1 MTTQTLKNVILQLR
15 TGSATQWA
23 ASTRILAVGE
33 PGVETD
39 SGRIKIGDGTNL
51 WSALPWSGAAISKS
65 STNGS
70 LTVNGADV
78 VVYSLPTATSDKLG
92 GIKSSSGTGKVT
104 VDSSTGTASVGNVAS
119 ADRLSSSR
127 TISLSGDVTGSGSFN
142 GSANLAITTALAGQ
156 AFTAGTYTK
165 VTVNT
170 KGIVTGVSNVS
181 ASDMPSGIPVAK
193 ISGLGSAATKNT
205 GTASGN
211 IPILGSN
218 GKLDTAVLP
227 ALAITDTFT
236 ATSKADMLKLTAQTG
251 DVCVISSGGDK
262 GSYILT
268 KDDPTTAANWQLLTP
283 PADAVTSVNGKAGVV
298 TLTSSDVHEGS
309 NLYWTQARFDT
320 AFAAKNSTQLKD
332 GATIVKTTDTV
343 VINCGNA

>member
-1 MTTQTLKNVILQLR
+1 MATQTLKNVVLQLR

-51 WSALPWSGAAISKS
+51 WSALPWSGAAISQS
-65 STNGS
+65 GTNGA
-70 LTVNGADV
+70 LTVNGAEV
-78 VVYSLPTATSDKLG
+78 VVYSLPTATSDALG

-119 ADRLSSSR
+119 ADKLSTSR
-127 TISLSGDVTGSGSFN
+127 TISLSGDVAGSGSFN
-142 GSANLAITTALAGQ
+142 GSANLAITTALASQ

-170 KGIVTGVSNVS
+170 KGIVTGVSNVG
-181 ASDMPSGIPVAK
+181 ASDMPSGIPVSK

-211 IPILGSN
+211 VPVLGSD

-268 KDDPTTAANWQLLTP
+268 KDDPTVAANWQLLTP
-283 PADAVTSVNGKAGVV
+283 PADAVTSVNGKTGVV
-298 TLTSSDVHEGS
+298 TLTTANIAEGS

-320 AFAAKNSTQLKD
+320 AFAAKASTALKD
-332 GATIVKTTDTV
+332 GDTIVKTTDTV

>member
-1 MTTQTLKNVILQLR
+1 MATQTLKNVILQLR

-51 WSALPWSGAAISKS
+51 WSALPWSGAAIIKS
-65 STNGS
+65 GTNGV

-78 VVYSLPTATSDKLG
+78 VVYSLPTATSDTLG

-104 VDSSTGTASVGNVAS
+104 VDSATGTASVGNVAS
-119 ADRLSSSR
+119 ADKLATAR

-142 GSANLAITTALAGQ
+142 GSANLAITTALSGQ

-170 KGIVTGVSNVS
+170 KGIVTGVAQLS
-181 ASDMPSGIPVAK
+181 ASDMPGGISAGK
-193 ISGLGSAATKNT
+193 ISGLGTAATKNT

-211 IPILGSN
+211 IPVLGSD

-268 KDDPTTAANWQLLTP
+268 KDDPTVAANWQLLTP
-283 PADAVTSVNGKAGVV
+283 PADAVTSVNGKTGVV
-298 TLTSSDVHEGS
+298 TLTTANIQEGS

-320 AFAAKNSTQLKD
+320 AFANKSSTALKD
-332 GATIVKTTDTV
+332 GATIVHTTDTV

>member
-1 MTTQTLKNVILQLR
+1 MATQTLKNVILQLR

-51 WSALPWSGAAISKS
+51 WSALPWSGAAIVKS
-65 STNGS
+65 GTNGA

-78 VVYSLPTATSDKLG
+78 VVYSLPTATSDTLG

-104 VDSSTGTASVGNVAS
+104 VDSSTGTASVNNVVS

-142 GSANLAITTALAGQ
+142 GSANLVITTALAGQ

-170 KGIVTGVSNVS
+170 KGIVTGVANLS
-181 ASDMPSGIPVAK
+181 ASDVPNGISASK

-211 IPILGSN
+211 VPVLGSD

-227 ALAITDTFT
+227 ALAITNTFT
-236 ATSKADMLKLTAQTG
+236 ASSRADMLKLTAQTG
-251 DVCVISSGGDK
+251 DVCVISTGGDK
-262 GSYILT
+262 GSYILI
-268 KDDPTTAANWQLLTP
+268 KDDPTQSANWQLLTP
-283 PADAVTSVNGKAGVV
+283 PADAVTSVNGKTGVV
-298 TLTSSDVHEGS
+298 TLTTSDVHEGAG
-309 NLYWTQARFDT
+309 LYWTQARFDT
-320 AFAAKNSTQLKD
+320 AFAAKSSTQLKD
-332 GATIVKTTDTV
+332 GAAIVKTTDTV

>member
-1 MTTQTLKNVILQLR
+1 MQLSFDF
-15 TGSATQWA
+15 TVQVGD
-23 ASTRILAVGE
+23 AVL
-33 PGVETD
+33 TD
-39 SGRIKIGDGTNL
+39 
-51 WSALPWSGAAISKS
+51 
-65 STNGS
+65 
-70 LTVNGADV
+70 
-78 VVYSLPTATSDKLG
+78 Y
-92 GIKSSSGTGKVT
+92 
-104 VDSSTGTASVGNVAS
+104 TGTASVGNVAS
-119 ADRLSSSR
+119 ADKLSSSR
-127 TISLSGDVTGSGSFN
+127 TISLSGDVTGPGSFN

-165 VTVNT
+165 VTVNS

-181 ASDMPSGIPVAK
+181 ASDMPGGIPVSK

-211 IPILGSN
+211 VPVLGSD

-251 DVCVISSGGDK
+251 DVCVISTGGDK

-268 KDDPTTAANWQLLTP
+268 KDDPTVAANWQLLTP
-283 PADAVTSVNGKAGVV
+283 PADAVTSVNGKTGVV
-298 TLTSSDVHEGS
+298 TLTTSDVHEGS
-309 NLYWTQARFDT
+309 GLYWTQARFDT
-320 AFAAKNSTQLKD
+320 AFAAKASSALKD

>member
-1 MTTQTLKNVILQLR
+1 MNVHNER
-15 TGSATQWA
+15 
-23 ASTRILAVGE
+23 RK
-33 PGVETD
+33 
-39 SGRIKIGDGTNL
+39 IKIGDGTNL

-78 VVYSLPTATSDKLG
+78 VVYSLPTATSDALG

-142 GSANLAITTALAGQ
+142 GSSNLAITTALAGQ

-165 VTVNT
+165 VTVNA
-170 KGIVTGVSNVS
+170 KGIVTGVANLS
-181 ASDMPSGIPVAK
+181 ASDMPSGISVGK

-211 IPILGSN
+211 VPVLGSD

-227 ALAITDTFT
+227 ALAITNTFT
-236 ATSKADMLKLTAQTG
+236 ASSRADMLKLTAQTG

-268 KDDPTTAANWQLLTP
+268 KDDPTQSANWQLLTP
-283 PADAVTSVNGKAGVV
+283 PADAVTSVNGKTGVV
-298 TLTSSDVHEGS
+298 TLTTANISEGS

-320 AFAAKNSTQLKD
+320 AFAAKSSTALKD

>member
-1 MTTQTLKNVILQLR
+1 MSTQTLKNVILQLR

-51 WSALPWSGAAISKS
+51 WSALPWSGAAIVKS
-65 STNGS
+65 GTNGA

-78 VVYSLPTATSDKLG
+78 VVYSLPTATSDTLG

-104 VDSSTGTASVGNVAS
+104 VDSATGTASVGNVAS
-119 ADRLSSSR
+119 ADKLATAR

-142 GSANLAITTALAGQ
+142 GSANLAITTALAEQ

-170 KGIVTGVSNVS
+170 KGIVTGVAQLSESDVPGGIS
-181 ASDMPSGIPVAK
+181 AGK
-193 ISGLGSAATKNT
+193 ISGLGTAATKNT

-211 IPILGSN
+211 IPVLGSD

-236 ATSKADMLKLTAQTG
+236 ATSKVDMLKLTAQTG

-268 KDDPTTAANWQLLTP
+268 KDDPTVAANWQLLTP
-283 PADAVTSVNGKAGVV
+283 PADAVTSVNGKTGVV
-298 TLTSSDVHEGS
+298 TLTTANISEGS

-320 AFAAKNSTQLKD
+320 AFANKSSTALKD
-332 GATIVKTTDTV
+332 GATIVHTTDTV

>member
-1 MTTQTLKNVILQLR
+1 MATQTLKNVILQLR
-15 TGSATQWA
+15 TGSTTQWA

-51 WSALPWSGAAISKS
+51 WSALPWSGAAIVKS
-65 STNGS
+65 GTNGA

-78 VVYSLPTATSDKLG
+78 VVYSLPTATSDTLG

-104 VDSSTGTASVGNVAS
+104 VDSSTGTASVNNVAS

-170 KGIVTGVSNVS
+170 KGIVTGVANLS
-181 ASDMPSGIPVAK
+181 ASDVPNGISASK

-211 IPILGSN
+211 VPVLGSD

-227 ALAITDTFT
+227 ALAITNTFT
-236 ATSKADMLKLTAQTG
+236 ASSRADMLKLTAQTG
-251 DVCVISSGGDK
+251 DVCVISTGGDK
-262 GSYILT
+262 GSYILI
-268 KDDPTTAANWQLLTP
+268 KDDPTQSANWQLLTP
-283 PADAVTSVNGKAGVV
+283 PADAVTSVNGKTGVV
-298 TLTSSDVHEGS
+298 TLTTSDVHEGAG
-309 NLYWTQARFDT
+309 LYWTQARFDT
-320 AFAAKNSTQLKD
+320 AFAAKSSTQLKD
-332 GATIVKTTDTV
+332 GAAIVKTTDTV

>member
-1 MTTQTLKNVILQLR
+1 MATQTLKNVILQLR

-51 WSALPWSGAAISKS
+51 WSALPWSGAAIGKS
-65 STNGS
+65 STNGA
-70 LTVNGADV
+70 LTINGADV
-78 VVYSLPTATSDKLG
+78 VVYVLPTATSDTLG
-92 GIKSSSGTGKVT
+92 GIKSASGTGKVT
-104 VDSSTGTASVGNVAS
+104 VDSATGTASVGNVAS
-119 ADRLSSSR
+119 ADKLATAR

-170 KGIVTGVSNVS
+170 KGIVTGVAQLS
-181 ASDMPSGIPVAK
+181 ASDVPGGISAGK
-193 ISGLGSAATKNT
+193 ISGLGTAATKNT
-205 GTASGN
+205 G
-211 IPILGSN
+211 
-218 GKLDTAVLP
+218 
-227 ALAITDTFT
+227 T

-268 KDDPTTAANWQLLTP
+268 KDDPTVAANWQLLTP
-283 PADAVTSVNGKAGVV
+283 PADAVASVNGKTGVV
-298 TLTSSDVHEGS
+298 TLTTANISEGT
-309 NLYWTQARFDT
+309 NLYWTQARFDA
-320 AFAAKNSTQLKD
+320 AFAAKSSTQLKD
-332 GATIVKTTDTV
+332 GAAIVKTTDTV

>member
-1 MTTQTLKNVILQLR
+1 MATQTLKNVILQLR

-51 WSALPWSGAAISKS
+51 WSALPWSGAAIVKS
-65 STNGS
+65 GTNGA

-78 VVYSLPTATSDKLG
+78 VVYNLPTATSDTLG

-104 VDSSTGTASVGNVAS
+104 VDSSTGTASVNNVAS

-170 KGIVTGVSNVS
+170 KGIVTGVANLS
-181 ASDMPSGIPVAK
+181 ASDVPNGISAGK

-211 IPILGSN
+211 VPVLGSD

-227 ALAITDTFT
+227 ALAITNTFT
-236 ATSKADMLKLTAQTG
+236 ASSRADMLKLTAQTG

-268 KDDPTTAANWQLLTP
+268 KDDPTVAANWQLLTP
-283 PADAVTSVNGKAGVV
+283 PAYAVTSVNGKTGVV
-298 TLTSSDVHEGS
+298 TLTTANIQEGS

-320 AFAAKNSTQLKD
+320 AFADKSSTALKD
-332 GATIVKTTDTV
+332 GATIVHTTDTV

>member
-1 MTTQTLKNVILQLR
+1 MATQTLKNVILQLR

-51 WSALPWSGAAISKS
+51 WSALPWSGAAIVKS
-65 STNGS
+65 GTNGA

-78 VVYSLPTATSDKLG
+78 VVYSLPTATSDTLG

-104 VDSSTGTASVGNVAS
+104 VDSSTGTASVNNVAS

-156 AFTAGTYTK
+156 AFTAGTYTR

-170 KGIVTGVSNVS
+170 KGIVTGVANLS
-181 ASDMPSGIPVAK
+181 ASDMPNGVSASK

-211 IPILGSN
+211 VPVLGSD

-227 ALAITDTFT
+227 ALAITNTFT
-236 ATSKADMLKLTAQTG
+236 ASSRADMLKLTAQTG
-251 DVCVISSGGDK
+251 DVCVISTGGDK
-262 GSYILT
+262 GSYILI
-268 KDDPTTAANWQLLTP
+268 KDDPTQSANWQLLTP
-283 PADAVTSVNGKAGVV
+283 PADAVTSVNGKTGVV
-298 TLTSSDVHEGS
+298 TLTTSDVHEGAG
-309 NLYWTQARFDT
+309 LYWTQARFDT
-320 AFAAKNSTQLKD
+320 AFAAKSSTQLKD
-332 GATIVKTTDTV
+332 GAAIVKTTDTV

>member
-1 MTTQTLKNVILQLR
+1 MATQTLKNVILQLR

-39 SGRIKIGDGTNL
+39 TGRIKVGDGTNL
-51 WSALPWSGAAISKS
+51 WSGLPWSGAAISKS
-65 STNGS
+65 TSNGS
-70 LTVNGADV
+70 LMVNGADI
-78 VVYSLPTATSDKLG
+78 VVYALPVATSDVLG
-92 GIKSSSGTGKVT
+92 GVKSSSGTGKVT
-104 VDSSTGTASVGNVAS
+104 VDSTTGTASVSNVAS
-119 ADRLSSSR
+119 ANKLSTER
-127 TISLSGDVTGSGSFN
+127 TISLSGDVTGSGSFD
-142 GSANLAITTALAGQ
+142 GSAGLAITTALAGQ

-170 KGIVTGVSNVS
+170 KGIVTGVANLS
-181 ASDMPSGIPVAK
+181 ASDLPSGISVDK

-211 IPILGSN
+211 VPILGSD

-227 ALAITDTFT
+227 ALAITNTFT
-236 ATSKADMLKLTAQTG
+236 ATSKADMIKLTAQTG
-251 DVCVISSGGDK
+251 DVCVITSGGDK

-268 KDDPTTAANWQLLTP
+268 KDDPTVAANWKLLTP
-283 PADAVTSVNGKAGVV
+283 PADAVTSVNGNTGVV
-298 TLTSSDVHEGS
+298 TLTTDNIAEGS
-309 NLYWTQARFDT
+309 NLYWTQTRFDT
-320 AFAAKNSTQLKD
+320 AFAAKASTALKD
-332 GATIVKTTDTV
+332 GDSIVKTTDTV

>member
-1 MTTQTLKNVILQLR
+1 MATQTLKNVILQLR

-39 SGRIKIGDGTNL
+39 TGRIKVGDGTNL
-51 WSALPWSGAAISKS
+51 WSGLPWSGAAISKS
-65 STNGS
+65 TSNGS
-70 LTVNGADV
+70 LMVNGADI
-78 VVYSLPTATSDKLG
+78 VVYALPVATSDVLG
-92 GIKSSSGTGKVT
+92 GVKSSSGTGKVT
-104 VDSSTGTASVGNVAS
+104 VDSTTGTASVSNVAS
-119 ADRLSSSR
+119 ANKLSTER
-127 TISLSGDVTGSGSFN
+127 TISLSGDVTGSGSFD
-142 GSANLAITTALAGQ
+142 GSAGLAITTALAGQ

-170 KGIVTGVSNVS
+170 KGIVTGVANLS
-181 ASDMPSGIPVAK
+181 ASDLPSGISVDK

-211 IPILGSN
+211 VPILGSD

-227 ALAITDTFT
+227 ALAITNTFT
-236 ATSKADMLKLTAQTG
+236 ATSKADMIKLTAQTG
-251 DVCVISSGGDK
+251 DVCVITSGGDK

-268 KDDPTTAANWQLLTP
+268 KDDPTVAANWQLLTP
-283 PADAVTSVNGKAGVV
+283 PADAVTSVNGNTGVV
-298 TLTSSDVHEGS
+298 TLTTDNIAEGS
-309 NLYWTQARFDT
+309 NLYWTQTRFDT
-320 AFAAKNSTQLKD
+320 AFAAKASTALKD
-332 GATIVKTTDTV
+332 GDSIVKTTDTV

>member
-1 MTTQTLKNVILQLR
+1 MATQTLKNVILQLR

-51 WSALPWSGAAISKS
+51 WSALPWSGAAIGKS
-65 STNGS
+65 NTNGA
-70 LTVNGADV
+70 LTINGADV
-78 VVYSLPTATSDKLG
+78 AVYVLPTATSDHLG
-92 GIKSSSGTGKVT
+92 GIKSASGTGKVT
-104 VDSSTGTASVGNVAS
+104 VDSATGTASVGNVTS
-119 ADRLSSSR
+119 ADKLATAR

-142 GSANLAITTALAGQ
+142 GSANLAITTALSGQ
-156 AFTAGTYTK
+156 AFTASTYTK

-170 KGIVTGVSNVS
+170 KGIVTGVAQLS
-181 ASDMPSGIPVAK
+181 ASDMPGGISAGK
-193 ISGLGSAATKNT
+193 ISGLGTAATKNT

-211 IPILGSN
+211 IPVLGSD

-268 KDDPTTAANWQLLTP
+268 KDDPTVAANWQLLTP
-283 PADAVTSVNGKAGVV
+283 PADAVTSVNGKTGVV
-298 TLTSSDVHEGS
+298 TLTTSDVHEGAG
-309 NLYWTQARFDT
+309 LYWTQARFDT
-320 AFAAKNSTQLKD
+320 AFAAKSSTQLKD
-332 GATIVKTTDTV
+332 GATIVKTTDAV

>member
-1 MTTQTLKNVILQLR
+1 MTAGQKNLKARKRPSNGLNVHNER
-15 TGSATQWA
+15 
-23 ASTRILAVGE
+23 RK
-33 PGVETD
+33 
-39 SGRIKIGDGTNL
+39 IKIGDGTNL

-78 VVYSLPTATSDKLG
+78 VVYSLPTATSDALG

-142 GSANLAITTALAGQ
+142 GSSNLAITTALAGQ

-165 VTVNT
+165 VTVNA
-170 KGIVTGVSNVS
+170 KGIVTGVANLS
-181 ASDMPSGIPVAK
+181 ASDMPSGISVGK

-211 IPILGSN
+211 VPVLGSD

-227 ALAITDTFT
+227 ALAITNTFT
-236 ATSKADMLKLTAQTG
+236 ASSRADMLKLTAQTG

-268 KDDPTTAANWQLLTP
+268 KDDPTQSANWQLLTP
-283 PADAVTSVNGKAGVV
+283 PADAVTSVNGKTGVV
-298 TLTSSDVHEGS
+298 TLTTANISEGS

-320 AFAAKNSTQLKD
+320 AFAAKSSTALKD

>member
-1 MTTQTLKNVILQLR
+1 MATQTLKNVILQLR

-51 WSALPWSGAAISKS
+51 WSALPWSGAAIGKS
-65 STNGS
+65 STNGA
-70 LTVNGADV
+70 LTINGADV
-78 VVYSLPTATSDKLG
+78 VVYVLPTATSDTLG
-92 GIKSSSGTGKVT
+92 GIKSASGTGKVT
-104 VDSSTGTASVGNVAS
+104 VDSATGTASVGNVTS
-119 ADRLSSSR
+119 ADKLATAR

-170 KGIVTGVSNVS
+170 KGIVTGVPQLS
-181 ASDMPSGIPVAK
+181 ASDVPGGISAGK
-193 ISGLGSAATKNT
+193 ISGLGTAATKNT

-211 IPILGSN
+211 IPVLGSD

-268 KDDPTTAANWQLLTP
+268 KDDPTVAANWQLLTLP
-283 PADAVTSVNGKAGVV
+283 DDAVTSVNGKTGVV
-298 TLTSSDVHEGS
+298 TLTTANISEGS

-320 AFAAKNSTQLKD
+320 AFATKNSTALKD
-332 GATIVKTTDTV
+332 GATIVHTTDTV

>member
-1 MTTQTLKNVILQLR
+1 MATQTLKNVILQLR

-51 WSALPWSGAAISKS
+51 WSALPWSGAAIGKS
-65 STNGS
+65 STNGA
-70 LTVNGADV
+70 LTINGADV
-78 VVYSLPTATSDKLG
+78 AVYVLPTATSDHLG
-92 GIKSSSGTGKVT
+92 GIKSASGTGKVT
-104 VDSSTGTASVGNVAS
+104 VDSSTGTASVNNVAS

-170 KGIVTGVSNVS
+170 KGIVTGVAQLS
-181 ASDMPSGIPVAK
+181 ASDMPGGISAGK
-193 ISGLGSAATKNT
+193 ISGLGTAATKNT
-205 GTASGN
+205 GNSSGN
-211 IPILGSN
+211 IPVLGSD

-227 ALAITDTFT
+227 AIAITDTFT
-236 ATSKADMLKLTAQTG
+236 ATSKADMLKLAAQTG

-268 KDDPTTAANWQLLTP
+268 KDDPTVAGNWQLLTP
-283 PADAVTSVNGKAGVV
+283 PADAVTSVNGKTGVV
-298 TLTSSDVHEGS
+298 TLTTSDVHEGAG
-309 NLYWTQARFDT
+309 LYWTQARFDT
-320 AFAAKNSTQLKD
+320 AFADKSSTALKD
-332 GATIVKTTDTV
+332 GANIVHTTDTV

>member
-1 MTTQTLKNVILQLR
+1 MATQTLKNVVLQLR

-39 SGRIKIGDGTNL
+39 SGRIKIGNGTDT
-51 WSALPWSGAAISKS
+51 WGSLPWSGAAISKS
-65 STNGS
+65 SSNGS
-70 LTVNGADV
+70 LTINGADV
-78 VVYSLPTATSDKLG
+78 VVYTLPTATADTLG

-104 VDSSTGTASVGNVAS
+104 VDSSTGTASVASVAS
-119 ADRLSSSR
+119 AAKLTTAR
-127 TISLSGDVTGSGSFN
+127 TVSLSGDVAGSGSFD
-142 GSANLAITTALAGQ
+142 GSANLAITTALGTQ

-165 VTVNT
+165 VTVNS
-170 KGIVTGVSNVS
+170 KGIVTGVANVG
-181 ASDMPSGIPVAK
+181 AADMPSGIPVAK

-211 IPILGSN
+211 IPVLGSD

-283 PADAVTSVNGKAGVV
+283 PADAVTSVNGKTGVV
-298 TLTSSDVHEGS
+298 TLTTANIAEGS

-332 GATIVKTTDTV
+332 GASIVKTTDTV

>member
-1 MTTQTLKNVILQLR
+1 MATQTLKNVILQLR

-23 ASTRILAVGE
+23 TSTRILAVGE

-65 STNGS
+65 GTNGS

-78 VVYSLPTATSDKLG
+78 VVYSLPTATSDNLG

-104 VDSSTGTASVGNVAS
+104 VDSSTGTASVNNVAS

-142 GSANLAITTALAGQ
+142 GSSNLAITTALAGQ

-165 VTVNT
+165 VTVNA
-170 KGIVTGVSNVS
+170 KGIVTGVANLS
-181 ASDMPSGIPVAK
+181 ASDMPSGISVGK
-193 ISGLGSAATKNT
+193 ISGLGSVATKNT

-211 IPILGSN
+211 VPVLGSD

-227 ALAITDTFT
+227 ALAITNTFT
-236 ATSKADMLKLTAQTG
+236 ASSRADMLKLTAQTG
-251 DVCVISSGGDK
+251 DVCVISTGGDK

-268 KDDPTTAANWQLLTP
+268 KDDPTQSANWQLLTP
-283 PADAVTSVNGKAGVV
+283 PADAVTSVNGKTGVV
-298 TLTSSDVHEGS
+298 TLTTANISEGS
-309 NLYWTQARFDT
+309 NLYWTQARFDA

-332 GATIVKTTDTV
+332 GASIVKTTDTV

>member
-1 MTTQTLKNVILQLR
+1 MATQTLKNVILQLR

-51 WSALPWSGAAISKS
+51 WSALPWSGAAIVKS
-65 STNGS
+65 GTNGA

-78 VVYSLPTATSDKLG
+78 VVYSLPTATSDTLG

-104 VDSSTGTASVGNVAS
+104 VDSSTGTASVNNVAS

-170 KGIVTGVSNVS
+170 KGIVTGVANLS
-181 ASDMPSGIPVAK
+181 ASDVPNGISAGK

-211 IPILGSN
+211 VPVLGSD

-227 ALAITDTFT
+227 ALAITNTFT
-236 ATSKADMLKLTAQTG
+236 ASSRADMLKLTAQTG

-268 KDDPTTAANWQLLTP
+268 KDDPTVAANWQLLTP
-283 PADAVTSVNGKAGVV
+283 PAYAVTSVNGKTGVV
-298 TLTSSDVHEGS
+298 TLTTANIQEGS

-320 AFAAKNSTQLKD
+320 AFADKSSTALKD
-332 GATIVKTTDTV
+332 GATIVHTTDTV

>member
-1 MTTQTLKNVILQLR
+1 MATQTLKNVILQLR

-51 WSALPWSGAAISKS
+51 WSALPWSGAAIGKS
-65 STNGS
+65 STNGA
-70 LTVNGADV
+70 LTINGADV
-78 VVYSLPTATSDKLG
+78 AVYVLPTATSDTLG
-92 GIKSSSGTGKVT
+92 GIKSASGTGKVT
-104 VDSSTGTASVGNVAS
+104 VDSATGTASVGNVVS
-119 ADRLSSSR
+119 ADKLATAR

-170 KGIVTGVSNVS
+170 KGIVTGVAQLS
-181 ASDMPSGIPVAK
+181 ASDMPGGISAGK
-193 ISGLGSAATKNT
+193 ISGLGTAATKNT

-211 IPILGSN
+211 IPVLGSD

-227 ALAITDTFT
+227 AIAITDTFT

-251 DVCVISSGGDK
+251 DVCVISTGGDK
-262 GSYILT
+262 GSYILI
-268 KDDPTTAANWQLLTP
+268 KDDPTVAANWQLLTS
-283 PADAVTSVNGKAGVV
+283 PADAVTSVNGKTGVV
-298 TLTSSDVHEGS
+298 TLTTANISEGS

-320 AFAAKNSTQLKD
+320 AFATKNSTALKD
-332 GATIVKTTDTV
+332 GATIVHTTDTV

>member
-1 MTTQTLKNVILQLR
+1 MATQTLKNVILQLR

-39 SGRIKIGDGTNL
+39 TGRIKVGDGTNL
-51 WSALPWSGAAISKS
+51 WSGLPWSGAAISKS
-65 STNGS
+65 TSNGS
-70 LTVNGADV
+70 LMVNGADI
-78 VVYSLPTATSDKLG
+78 VVYALPVATSDVLG
-92 GIKSSSGTGKVT
+92 GVKSSSGTGKVT
-104 VDSSTGTASVGNVAS
+104 VDSTTGMASVSNVAS
-119 ADRLSSSR
+119 ADKLSTKR
-127 TISLSGDVTGSGSFN
+127 TISLSGDVTGSGSFD
-142 GSANLAITTALAGQ
+142 GSAGLAITTALAGQ

-170 KGIVTGVSNVS
+170 KGIVTGVANIS
-181 ASDMPSGIPVAK
+181 ASDLPSGISVGN

-211 IPILGSN
+211 VPILGSD

-227 ALAITDTFT
+227 ALAITNTFT
-236 ATSKADMLKLTAQTG
+236 ATSKADMIKLTAQTG
-251 DVCVISSGGDK
+251 DVCVITSGDDK

-268 KDDPTTAANWQLLTP
+268 KDAPTQTTNWQMLTP
-283 PADAVTSVNGKAGVV
+283 PADAVTSVNGKTGIV
-298 TLTSSDVHEGS
+298 TLTTADIKEGS
-309 NLYWTQARFDT
+309 GLYWTQSRFDT
-320 AFAAKNSTQLKD
+320 AFAAKSSTDLKD
-332 GATIVKTTDTV
+332 GDSIVKTTDTV

>member
-1 MTTQTLKNVILQLR
+1 MATQTLKNVILQLR

-51 WSALPWSGAAISKS
+51 WSALPWSGAAIGKS
-65 STNGS
+65 STNGA
-70 LTVNGADV
+70 LTINGADV
-78 VVYSLPTATSDKLG
+78 AVYVLPTVTSDTLG
-92 GIKSSSGTGKVT
+92 GIKSASGTGKVT
-104 VDSSTGTASVGNVAS
+104 VDSATGTASVGNVAS
-119 ADRLSSSR
+119 ADKLATAR

-142 GSANLAITTALAGQ
+142 GSANLAITTALSGQ

-170 KGIVTGVSNVS
+170 KGIVTGVAQLS
-181 ASDMPSGIPVAK
+181 ASDMPGGISAGK
-193 ISGLGSAATKNT
+193 ISGLGTAATKNT

-211 IPILGSN
+211 VPVLGN
-218 GKLDTAVLP
+218 DGKLDTAILP

-236 ATSKADMLKLTAQTG
+236 ASSKADMLKLTAQTG

-268 KDDPTTAANWQLLTP
+268 KDDPTVAGNWQLLTP
-283 PADAVTSVNGKAGVV
+283 PADAVTSVNGKTGVV
-298 TLTSSDVHEGS
+298 TLTTSDVHEGAG
-309 NLYWTQARFDT
+309 LYWTQARFDT
-320 AFAAKNSTQLKD
+320 AFAAKSSTQLKD
-332 GATIVKTTDTV
+332 GAAIVKTTDTV

>member
-1 MTTQTLKNVILQLR
+1 MATQTLKNVILQLR

-65 STNGS
+65 GTNGN

-78 VVYSLPTATSDKLG
+78 VVYSLPTATSDTLG

-104 VDSSTGTASVGNVAS
+104 VDSSTGIASVGNVAS
-119 ADRLSSSR
+119 ADQLSSSR

-142 GSANLAITTALAGQ
+142 GSSNLAITTALAGQ

-165 VTVNT
+165 VTVNA
-170 KGIVTGVSNVS
+170 KGIVTGVANLS
-181 ASDMPSGIPVAK
+181 ASDMPSGISVGK

-211 IPILGSN
+211 VPVLGSD

-227 ALAITDTFT
+227 ALAITNTFT
-236 ATSKADMLKLTAQTG
+236 ASSREDMLKLTAQTG
-251 DVCVISSGGDK
+251 DVCVISTGGDK

-268 KDDPTTAANWQLLTP
+268 KDDPTQSANWQLLTP
-283 PADAVTSVNGKAGVV
+283 PADAVTSVNGKTGVV
-298 TLTSSDVHEGS
+298 TLTTANISEGS

-320 AFAAKNSTQLKD
+320 AFAAKSSTALKD
-332 GATIVKTTDTV
+332 GATILKTTDTV